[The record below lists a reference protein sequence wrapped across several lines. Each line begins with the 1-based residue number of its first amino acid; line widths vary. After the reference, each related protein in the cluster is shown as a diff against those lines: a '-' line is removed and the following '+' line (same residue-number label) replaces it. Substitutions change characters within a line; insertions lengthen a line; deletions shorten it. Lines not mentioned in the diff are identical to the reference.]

1 MTQSTLDQC
10 YTALGFSRPPFS
22 ISPDTSLFYPH
33 SQHVSA
39 YNNIRF
45 AMQGGVMAVLT
56 AEVGLGKTLI
66 CRYLLRN
73 APSNV
78 RTALLVTPMLSY
90 EEILASI
97 YKDFTGEELL
107 EGNSIRETLEQL
119 MAYAITRAALG
130 EHLVVMVDE
139 AQKLS
144 TEALEGLRLLSNL
157 ETEQRKLI
165 SLVLVGQPELEKTL
179 ALRSM
184 RPMRER
190 IGVWCRLR
198 PMTRTECANYIQHRL
213 TRTKTTGA
221 IHFSTMAI
229 FMLHHFA
236 KGVPRRVNLL
246 CDRILLLAFATDK
259 NLITW
264 SMVRQ
269 AAADMAPGRDV

>member
-10 YTALGFSRPPFS
+10 YTALGFGRPPFG
-22 ISPDTSLFYPH
+22 ISPDTSLFFPH
-33 SQHVSA
+33 GQHVSA
-39 YNNIRF
+39 YNNLRF

-56 AEVGLGKTLI
+56 GEVGLGKTLI

-73 APSNV
+73 SPSNV

-90 EEILASI
+90 VQILASI
-97 YKDFTGEELL
+97 FKDFTGQEPRA
-107 EGNSIRETLEQL
+107 GNSLRETLEQL
-119 MAYAITRAALG
+119 MEYAIARAGLG

-139 AQKLS
+139 AHKLS
-144 TEALEGLRLLSNL
+144 AEALEGLRLLSNL

-184 RPMRER
+184 RPLRER

-198 PMTRTECANYIQHRL
+198 PMSRAECASYIQHRL
-213 TRTKTTGA
+213 TRTQTTGA
-221 IHFSTMAI
+221 IHFSKMAI
-229 FMLHHFA
+229 FMIHWYA

-246 CDRILLLAFATDK
+246 CDRILLLAFATDR
-259 NLITW
+259 NRITW
-264 SMVRQ
+264 SMVRL
-269 AAADMAPGRDV
+269 AAADLALGRVD